1 MPKHGFMTAKA
12 IGIRIKAKGLGKL
25 RFYCQMCQKQCRD
38 ANGFKCH
45 TQSEGHLRQMSL
57 VAQNANKY
65 IDSFSSDFESLFLE
79 LLHRRFGEKRVFAN
93 QVYQEYIAERHHI
106 HMNATMWS
114 SLTTFCKY
122 LGRTGKCK
130 VDETERGWY
139 IQYIDRKN
147 DDVAGRESKRKRER
161 AVLDDETR
169 LERSIRKRAKQA
181 AEAAKKRGGA
191 EVEMKATN
199 LVRTNSDDKI
209 AVRLGGKKKTEK
221 KIFGDV
227 FRSVSSS
234 SMKISE
240 RNTST
245 TTTSTKKMSAMEE
258 ILFHQTKLKQKEKEL
273 AMKKEEE
280 MKEEERRKKMKS
292 QEEEE
297 EVPWIVKNIIVRV
310 LNRNL
315 AKGRFYKK
323 KGVIVGTQE
332 FVAKIEMFESGKRIR
347 IDQDDLET
355 VIPKLGKQVLVLSGK
370 KKGSIAIVESLD
382 KTKYKAILE
391 MSNGE
396 RVRKSYDS
404 ISKWVGDE

>member
-1 MPKHGFMTAKA
+1 
-12 IGIRIKAKGLGKL
+12 
-25 RFYCQMCQKQCRD
+25 
-38 ANGFKCH
+38 
-45 TQSEGHLRQMSL
+45 
-57 VAQNANKY
+57 
-65 IDSFSSDFESLFLE
+65 
-79 LLHRRFGEKRVFAN
+79 
-93 QVYQEYIAERHHI
+93 
-106 HMNATMWS
+106 
-114 SLTTFCKY
+114 
-122 LGRTGKCK
+122 
-130 VDETERGWY
+130 
-139 IQYIDRKN
+139 
-147 DDVAGRESKRKRER
+147 
-161 AVLDDETR
+161 
-169 LERSIRKRAKQA
+169 
-181 AEAAKKRGGA
+181 
-191 EVEMKATN
+191 
-199 LVRTNSDDKI
+199 
-209 AVRLGGKKKTEK
+209 
-221 KIFGDV
+221 
-227 FRSVSSS
+227 
-234 SMKISE
+234 MKISE

-280 MKEEERRKKMKS
+280 MKEEERRKKKMMKS

-310 LNRNL
+310 LNRDL